1 MSESVQSVSPTNKL
15 EKRAYGVPC
24 KNCGNNVLDGYV
36 QLCAD
41 AQLEDL
47 RKEVESKNGL
57 GGYAICRFPVEIG
70 QECGES
76 NFVTRDNLVF
86 VEAHTVALYDK
97 RVDDPSLE

>member
-1 MSESVQSVSPTNKL
+1 MNESVQSVFPTNKL

-24 KNCGNNVLDGYV
+24 TNCGNNVLEGYA
-36 QLCAD
+36 QLRAD

-47 RKEVESKNGL
+47 RNEVESKNGL
-57 GGYAICRFPVEIG
+57 GGSATCRFPVANG

-86 VEAHTVALYDK
+86 VEAHTVALYDR
-97 RVDDPSLE
+97 RVDGPLRG